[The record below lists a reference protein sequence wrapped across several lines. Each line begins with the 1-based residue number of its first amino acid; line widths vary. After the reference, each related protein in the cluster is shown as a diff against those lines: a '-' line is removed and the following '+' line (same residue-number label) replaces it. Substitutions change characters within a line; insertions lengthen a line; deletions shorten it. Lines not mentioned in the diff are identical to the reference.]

1 MESQTKTVIE
11 KKNSESS
18 ARNVLVLA
26 ALSAASIG
34 ISSALSLWP
43 NLQSHW
49 NVTKHTTVPH
59 HYSAAFT
66 LAMVCSFWHVDNV
79 QSMAR
84 SSPMYDGLYRLY
96 HSPLIAHSMVTEN
109 CLKLPNSFHL
119 TVVQFRPTFDGV
131 AASSA
136 AAAVPSFY
144 FAR

>member
-11 KKNSESS
+11 KKNSESR

-26 ALSAASIG
+26 ALSAASTG
-34 ISSALSLWP
+34 ISLALFSWP

-49 NVTKHTTVPH
+49 NVTKHTKVPH
-59 HYSAAFT
+59 LYSAAFT
-66 LAMVCSFWHVDNV
+66 LAMVCSFWHVDND